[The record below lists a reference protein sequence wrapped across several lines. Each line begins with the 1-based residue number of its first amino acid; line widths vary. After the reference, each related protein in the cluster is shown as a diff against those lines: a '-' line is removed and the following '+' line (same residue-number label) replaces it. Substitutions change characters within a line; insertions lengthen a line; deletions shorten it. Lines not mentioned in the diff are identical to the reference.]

1 VIPGAGSAVA
11 VVAGADIAGVVH
23 TDRTRRRP
31 EGLFTNLLEVN
42 AVFVMAPI
50 AARCFKAQQPVVL
63 LQGYIY

>member
-11 VVAGADIAGVVH
+11 AVAGADIAAVVH

-31 EGLFTNLLEVN
+31 KGLFTNLLEVN
-42 AVFVMAPI
+42 AVFVMAAI
-50 AARCFKAQQPVVL
+50 AARCFKAQQLVVL